1 MQGVKSILITGGT
14 GTFGKEYVD
23 YLLKET
29 KIAKVIVFSRDE
41 FKQDL
46 MEKELIIK
54 YPNDFAR
61 LRFFIGDVRD
71 IDRLKMAFNGVDVV
85 VHAAAMKQVPAC
97 EYNPFEAI
105 KTNVIGAQNVIES
118 AIFCNVKVVIAL
130 STDKAVNPVN
140 LYGGTKLLSDKL
152 FVAANSYSAGKTKFS
167 VVRYGNI
174 AGSRGSIIPLAME
187 LAKTKGTLPL
197 THNSMT
203 RFWMTLDNAIGIVN
217 QSILHANGGEIFV
230 AKNPSFNVKE
240 LLEAICPE
248 CPIETVGIR
257 PGEKLS
263 ESLISKEESR
273 NVVEFEDYFVIHPNQ
288 IDSIPSEKVEWEYN
302 SNTNDVFLTPL
313 QLSEFI
319 NKLNRKL

>member
-23 YLLKET
+23 HLLKET

-54 YPNDFAR
+54 YPNDFDR

-187 LAKTKGTLPL
+187 LAKTKGSLPL
-197 THNSMT
+197 THVNMT
-203 RFWMTLDNAIGIVN
+203 RFWMTLDKAIGMVN
-217 QSILHANGGEIFV
+217 QSILQANGGEIFV
-230 AKNPSFNVKE
+230 AKNPSFYVRE
-240 LLEAICPE
+240 LLEVVCPN
-248 CPIETVGIR
+248 CKIEVVGIR

-263 ESLISKEESR
+263 ESLISKDESR
-273 NVVEFEDYFVIHPNQ
+273 NVVEFEDYFIVYPNSSVL
-288 IDSIPSEKVEWEYN
+288 DKAEIPEWEYTSESN
-302 SNTNDVFLTPL
+302 SRFLSPS
-313 QLSEFI
+313 QLSEYI
-319 NKLNRKL
+319 RGL